1 MGLNTVLLWAHLHGN
16 EPFNLVSS
24 RDDDGDE
31 GGGGGGSDSD
41 SDSEEATPDV
51 LMLKVNLDVENKA
64 RMWSPTAPPASGWP
78 RLAGARGSPRRDL
91 AQKEVSGAPAAWL
104 KAEPAWF
111 RPRSR

>member
-1 MGLNTVLLWAHLHGN
+1 VGLNTVLLWAHLHGN

-51 LMLKVNLDVENKA
+51 LMLKVSTSMSKTRPVCG
-64 RMWSPTAPPASGWP
+64 RPQRRPQVVGRGWP
-78 RLAGARGSPRRDL
+78 EPEAARGVIWRRKKSPERQL
-91 AQKEVSGAPAAWL
+91 HG
-104 KAEPAWF
+104 
-111 RPRSR
+111 